1 MTRNPEEAVIRV
13 LSEGDLGA
21 KRATRPLYEQAF
33 DDPEDFVDYYYAD
46 KCADNR
52 MVIAES
58 PEGKLLSMAHLN
70 PYTLC
75 VMGHAVKS
83 AYIVAVATDRA
94 HRHKGLMTQV
104 LSRVFTLCASEHMPL
119 IWLLPVDPAIY
130 TPSGFEVICD
140 YQKDGS
146 LPYGEVRASCDIYC
160 LRDRTYL
167 RRQAIEEKLDG
178 EDASEALPAD
188 PKIMMKVTDPAA
200 LRGLLPDADGA
211 GTLYDA
217 LRRCRCYFREEV

>member
-178 EDASEALPAD
+178 EDAS
-188 PKIMMKVTDPAA
+188 
-200 LRGLLPDADGA
+200 
-211 GTLYDA
+211 
-217 LRRCRCYFREEV
+217 